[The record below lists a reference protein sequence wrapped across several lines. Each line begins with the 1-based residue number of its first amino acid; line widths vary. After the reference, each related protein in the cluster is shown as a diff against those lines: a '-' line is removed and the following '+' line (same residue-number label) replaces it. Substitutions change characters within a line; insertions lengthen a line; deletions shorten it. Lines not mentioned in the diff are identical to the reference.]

1 MHELARELNQT
12 LEDSVV
18 GSLLS
23 ETGRRMFF
31 PKGIVAQSAEA
42 TEKAKRFNA
51 TAGLATLGGQ
61 AMHLRDIF
69 DRFVPGSFVPNDI
82 FSYSPGGGD
91 MRLRKLWL
99 KEMIAKNPTLK
110 DKKISLPLVT
120 AGLTNGLAMIASL
133 FVDPGDTFVL
143 PDLNWDNYEL
153 IYHHQYRADVKKFP
167 SFTEEGH
174 FNVAGLLKLLESAGT
189 KKAHLLLNFPSNPAG
204 YSLTE
209 REQDELVEGLVAL
222 AEKGMVLNVI
232 ADDAYFG
239 LFYEDDIAKESIFAK
254 LCDAHERIFAIK
266 SDGATKETMVW
277 GFRIGFITYGAKGLT
292 DQQHD
297 ALNKKTLGAIRT
309 SVSNCDRPG
318 QSLLI
323 KAMQEGR
330 RYEIDKQAVFSEMK
344 RRYLVLKETLKRF
357 EGDENLIPYPF
368 NSGYFV
374 AFKTRKSAEELR
386 RHLLDRYEVGTINI
400 DNTTL
405 RVAYCSVDLEKIG
418 ELVELIYQAAGE
430 IWN

>member
-204 YSLTE
+204 YSLIE

-239 LFYEDDIAKESIFAK
+239 LFYDDDIAKESIFAK

>member
-1 MHELARELNQT
+1 
-12 LEDSVV
+12 
-18 GSLLS
+18 
-23 ETGRRMFF
+23 
-31 PKGIVAQSAEA
+31 
-42 TEKAKRFNA
+42 
-51 TAGLATLGGQ
+51 
-61 AMHLRDIF
+61 MHLRDIF

-99 KEMIAKNPTLK
+99 KEMTAKNPTLK

>member
-1 MHELARELNQT
+1 MYELARELNQT

-239 LFYEDDIAKESIFAK
+239 LFYDDDIAKESIFAK

>member
-1 MHELARELNQT
+1 MYELARELNQT

-174 FNVAGLLKLLESAGT
+174 FNVAGLLKLLESTGT

>member
-99 KEMIAKNPTLK
+99 KEMTAKNPTLK

-239 LFYEDDIAKESIFAK
+239 LFYDDDIAKESIFAK

>member
-1 MHELARELNQT
+1 MYELARELNQT

-23 ETGRRMFF
+23 VTGRRMFS